1 MLFCGKGAPEADAL
15 LRAGLLEG
23 SPNTH
28 PGQGTACRRFFF
40 DNAYLELL
48 WVDDAEDARREPVIR
63 TGLWTRWSQR
73 TTGACPFSF
82 VLRPGDDHGGSV
94 PFETWAYR
102 PSYLPEGL
110 SIDIAVDTPIRE
122 PEFFYLAFQRGRRS
136 TIAQPR
142 AHALPL
148 ATLTNVTA
156 AIPPPLPQSA
166 AATFAATT
174 GLITFE
180 SGEDYVLRLAFD
192 HRREDTDAEAD
203 GVADF
208 RPTLPLI
215 ISW

>member
-1 MLFCGKGAPEADAL
+1 MLFCAKGAPEADAL
-15 LRAGLLEG
+15 LRAGLSEG

-48 WVDDAEDARREPVIR
+48 WVDDAEEAQGDLVIR

-82 VLRPGDDHGGSV
+82 VLRPGDDHVGPL

-110 SIDIAVDTPIRE
+110 SIDIAIDTPISE
-122 PEFFYLAFQRGRRS
+122 PAFFYLAFQRGRRS
-136 TIAQPR
+136 TRPQLR
-142 AHALPL
+142 THALPVT
-148 ATLTNVTA
+148 TLTNVTA
-156 AIPPPLPQSA
+156 AMPPPLPQSA
-166 AATFAATT
+166 AATFAAAT
-174 GLITFE
+174 GLVTFE
-180 SGEDYVLRLAFD
+180 TGEDYVLHLTFD
-192 HRREDTDAEAD
+192 HHSEDPDSH